1 MGEIGELRSQI
12 GMINKTV
19 SKIDKNQKQAIDE
32 KEMMNM
38 RTEAKLKEISDLR
51 NQLELFRKDRKEVEK
66 KHIRLIDNNYDDLS
80 VQISKVDEKYAF

>member
-1 MGEIGELRSQI
+1 
-12 GMINKTV
+12 
-19 SKIDKNQKQAIDE
+19 
-32 KEMMNM
+32 MNM